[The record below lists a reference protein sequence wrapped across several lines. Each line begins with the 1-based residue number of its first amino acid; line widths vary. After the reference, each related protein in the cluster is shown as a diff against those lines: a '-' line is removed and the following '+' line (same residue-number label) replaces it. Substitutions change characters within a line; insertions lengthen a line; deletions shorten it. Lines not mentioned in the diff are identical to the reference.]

1 MSQTILNRIATA
13 AFVAGLTAVTTSSIA
28 NEKATANAPKVTAA
42 KAPDA
47 ATNPVADK
55 VMAVVAQLREAIK
68 TGDTML
74 AERSMAENI
83 TIFEQGHAE
92 KSRAEYISHHFR
104 EDVVF
109 AKAVPSKV
117 VSSQVQIDG
126 AMALVTAYSTTD
138 GTFKDRPIKNAGV
151 ETYVLRLRGDTWLI
165 EHIHWSSSKRP

>member
-1 MSQTILNRIATA
+1 MSRTTLARMVMAATIAGVTA
-13 AFVAGLTAVTTSSIA
+13 LTTSLIA
-28 NEKATANAPKVTAA
+28 HEKAAVNAPAA
-42 KAPDA
+42 SNA
-47 ATNPVADK
+47 AANPAADK

-68 TGDTML
+68 TGDSKL

-92 KSRAEYISHHFR
+92 KSRAEYMGHHFK

-117 VSSQVQIDG
+117 LSSQMQIDG

-138 GTFKDRPIKNAGV
+138 GIFKDRPIKNAGV

>member
-1 MSQTILNRIATA
+1 MSRIILNHIATA
-13 AFVAGLTAVTTSSIA
+13 AMIAGVSAVTTSSVA
-28 NEKATANAPKVTAA
+28 NEKAVATTPAVSNTAA
-42 KAPDA
+42 NPA
-47 ATNPVADK
+47 AEK
-55 VMAVVAQLREAIK
+55 VMAVVGQLREAIK
-68 TGDTML
+68 TGDSNL

-92 KSRAEYISHHFR
+92 KSRAEYMGHHFK
-104 EDVVF
+104 EDVIF

-117 VSSQVQIDG
+117 QSSQVQVNG

-138 GTFKDRPIKNAGV
+138 GTFKDRLIKNAGV